1 VFLPAELA
9 GNFTVWIASPEAK
22 FLNGKFVWVNWD
34 VEELKVNA
42 KEIESTSILTLGLE
56 GFSSFKY

>member
-1 VFLPAELA
+1 VVPAELA
-9 GNFTVWIASPEAK
+9 GNFTVWIASPKAK
-22 FLNGKFVWVNWD
+22 FLNGKLVWVNWD
-34 VEELKVNA
+34 VEELKENA